1 MAFLDKIAKQERTGA
16 GIAGVNVDTGITNM
30 INPKNFDGTPI
41 KTIGTMSTYQLDV
54 LDTIEKFAKDVDKAR
69 TENAKI
75 KLGLDLENAR
85 LDLEEKWSGVHDR
98 YTNDDTW
105 NSYLEDKKKLLSEQS
120 KMISSMKY
128 MSMEEKKL
136 AIEKND
142 IAYREDYAKNLGM
155 RTDAVAKREA
165 DNARGNLEQIVTI
178 TSNLGIHDDKK
189 AQENY
194 KTMVNQINVL
204 KEFAGLSNEQALVMY
219 GNYVT
224 KAEMGRQENYLE
236 QVVMN
241 EDLTFEQRE
250 AKLNELKKV
259 MDNKDL
265 MRAYA
270 KEMTDLF
277 TTDNKEEAE
286 EYLYTKLTDESSK
299 VINRMSNQFKRVK
312 RERQEAERARQ
323 REIKARVR
331 MENQQQKQA
340 EYIMSLY
347 TENALNERDALTLAN
362 IYAQKKGSKKFG
374 MMDFLN
380 NPVYIESV
388 TDKSWDTFGDV
399 NNTETLKVLTPSLI
413 KSVKERMENLK
424 ANPNNTLKDYY
435 APIYEM
441 ADELSQGDK
450 AQRINILKDYGL
462 ATNIDPS
469 ILINGENNERYYKVA
484 QSMNK
489 GAEVYNDLKDD
500 INRDKFVKIRNNDKF
515 RKLSAQ
521 FSSDRELGD
530 EKALQYLTG
539 EAVKNYGET
548 NTRSNLISSLNNT
561 LNKKID
567 MKISKNDVA
576 IASEFTSKRK
586 NYQYTKLKDKRQK
599 TINNNNTKNT
609 QTKTKSSVL
618 NEAQNSAFGG

>member
-16 GIAGVNVDTGITNM
+16 GIAGVNVDTGIVNM
-30 INPKNFDGTPI
+30 ISPKNFDGTPI
-41 KTIGTMSTYQLDV
+41 KAIGTMSTYQLDV
-54 LDTIEKFAKDVDKAR
+54 LDTIERFAKDVDKAR

-85 LDLEEKWSGVHDR
+85 IDLEEKWSGVHDK

-142 IAYREDYAKNLGM
+142 IAYREDYAKNLGI

-312 RERQEAERARQ
+312 RERQEAERARIRAAAAEARARK
-323 REIKARVR
+323 REEKERMQMLQANFNIAYNSGNYTT
-331 MENQQQKQA
+331 MENAITAKTSKGVRYDDRILG
-340 EYIMSLY
+340 EI
-347 TENALNERDALTLAN
+347 NALESGN
-362 IYAQKKGSKKFG
+362 I
-374 MMDFLN
+374 N
-380 NPVYIESV
+380 NSRIYHI
-388 TDKSWDTFGDV
+388 TG
-399 NNTETLKVLTPSLI
+399 
-413 KSVKERMENLK
+413 KSVKE
-424 ANPNNTLKDYY
+424 
-435 APIYEM
+435 
-441 ADELSQGDK
+441 
-450 AQRINILKDYGL
+450 IN
-462 ATNIDPS
+462 A
-469 ILINGENNERYYKVA
+469 NNEYIKGYVPETVLDNMRVDVA
-484 QSMNK
+484 NSIRDGKSESQAIIDVASTYSGDNPEMTQLVVNSLTQDGGYTKSIDVGIQAKKGDVIAKAKLGAIGSIEKTRALTPQLDGAQIEEYASTDEAKIMINKLVEK
-489 GAEVYNDLKDD
+489 GADKYTAKKSVAEYNAGLRIQEYKTRTGNETDKDILYTGDINWKDKNNANKKMKSMVNQDTTIEAFADSITPRKRMKSTSLKGDLK
-500 INRDKFVKIRNNDKF
+500 
-515 RKLSAQ
+515 L
-521 FSSDRELGD
+521 
-530 EKALQYLTG
+530 
-539 EAVKNYGET
+539 
-548 NTRSNLISSLNNT
+548 
-561 LNKKID
+561 
-567 MKISKNDVA
+567 
-576 IASEFTSKRK
+576 
-586 NYQYTKLKDKRQK
+586 
-599 TINNNNTKNT
+599 
-609 QTKTKSSVL
+609 
-618 NEAQNSAFGG
+618 

>member
-16 GIAGVNVDTGITNM
+16 GIAGVNVDTGIANM
-30 INPKNFDGTPI
+30 ISPKNFDGTPI
-41 KTIGTMSTYQLDV
+41 KAIGTMSTYQLEV
-54 LDTIEKFAKDVDKAR
+54 LDTIEKFANDVDKAR

-75 KLGLDLENAR
+75 RLGLDLENAR
-85 LDLEEKWSGVHDR
+85 IDLEEKWASVHDK

-128 MSMEEKKL
+128 MSTEEKKL

-142 IAYREDYAKNLGM
+142 IAYREDYAKNLGI

-194 KTMVNQINVL
+194 KTMVNQINIL

-270 KEMTDLF
+270 KEMADLF

-312 RERQEAERARQ
+312 KERQEAERARIRAAAAEARARK
-323 REIKARVR
+323 REEKERMQMLQANFNIAYNSGNYTT
-331 MENQQQKQA
+331 MENAITAKTSKGVRYDDRVLG
-340 EYIMSLY
+340 EI
-347 TENALNERDALTLAN
+347 NALESGN
-362 IYAQKKGSKKFG
+362 I
-374 MMDFLN
+374 N
-380 NPVYIESV
+380 NSRIYHI
-388 TDKSWDTFGDV
+388 TG
-399 NNTETLKVLTPSLI
+399 
-413 KSVKERMENLK
+413 KSVKE
-424 ANPNNTLKDYY
+424 
-435 APIYEM
+435 
-441 ADELSQGDK
+441 
-450 AQRINILKDYGL
+450 IN
-462 ATNIDPS
+462 A
-469 ILINGENNERYYKVA
+469 NNEYIKGYVPETVLDNMRVDVA
-484 QSMNK
+484 NSIRDGKSESQAIIDVASTYSGDNPEMTQLVVNSLTQDGGYTKSIDVGIQAKKGDVIAKAKLGAIGSIEKTRALTPQLDGAQIEEYTSTDEAKIMIDKLVEK
-489 GAEVYNDLKDD
+489 GADRYTAKKAVAEYNAGLRIQEYSLRTGNETDKDILYTGDISRKDKKNANKKMKSMVNQDTAVEAFADSITPRKRMKSTSLKGDLK
-500 INRDKFVKIRNNDKF
+500 
-515 RKLSAQ
+515 L
-521 FSSDRELGD
+521 
-530 EKALQYLTG
+530 
-539 EAVKNYGET
+539 
-548 NTRSNLISSLNNT
+548 
-561 LNKKID
+561 
-567 MKISKNDVA
+567 
-576 IASEFTSKRK
+576 
-586 NYQYTKLKDKRQK
+586 
-599 TINNNNTKNT
+599 
-609 QTKTKSSVL
+609 
-618 NEAQNSAFGG
+618 

>member
-16 GIAGVNVDTGITNM
+16 GIAGVNVDTGIANM
-30 INPKNFDGTPI
+30 ISPKNFDGTPI
-41 KTIGTMSTYQLDV
+41 KAIGTMSTYQLEV
-54 LDTIEKFAKDVDKAR
+54 LDTIEKFANDVDKAR

-75 KLGLDLENAR
+75 RLGLDLENAR
-85 LDLEEKWSGVHDR
+85 IDLEEKWASVHDK

-142 IAYREDYAKNLGM
+142 IAYREDYAKSLGI

-312 RERQEAERARQ
+312 KERQEAE
-323 REIKARVR
+323 KARVR
-331 MENQQQKQA
+331 AEKQ
-340 EYIMSLY
+340 MQRLY
-347 TENALNERDALTLAN
+347 LRNLKMDQALRSEKYTDVRKAFKKRYGRDMTDEDIAN
-362 IYAQKKGSKKFG
+362 GTVNFDWASAGDLDNF
-374 MMDFLN
+374 
-380 NPVYIESV
+380 
-388 TDKSWDTFGDV
+388 DKVEIFDK
-399 NNTETLKVLTPSLI
+399 NKI
-413 KSVKERMENLK
+413 ENLK
-424 ANPNNTLKDYY
+424 RNINAQIENGRMSEAKAKNMVRDYAEKLLANDNSPDKELKVNAFIKQY
-435 APIYEM
+435 ADTENPIPYAYGKEYPELYQ
-441 ADELSQGDK
+441 AERVNKNSKGNYTNVNIKIPEKGFIGWFDDEGYD
-450 AQRINILKDYGL
+450 
-462 ATNIDPS
+462 
-469 ILINGENNERYYKVA
+469 EW
-484 QSMNK
+484 
-489 GAEVYNDLKDD
+489 NDLRKD
-500 INRDKFVKIRNNDKF
+500 
-515 RKLSAQ
+515 
-521 FSSDRELGD
+521 FSSDPVYADAQL
-530 EKALQYLTG
+530 
-539 EAVKNYGET
+539 KNYIIGVMKEDGYKESQINST
-548 NTRSNLISSLNNT
+548 TMQLYLKKLSTDEGKRLINA
-561 LNKKID
+561 
-567 MKISKNDVA
+567 SKV
-576 IASEFTSKRK
+576 
-586 NYQYTKLKDKRQK
+586 LKSGRPAQ
-599 TINNNNTKNT
+599 NTKSNT
-609 QTKTKSSVL
+609 VNTKK
-618 NEAQNSAFGG
+618 NKMGGYLR

>member
-16 GIAGVNVDTGITNM
+16 GIAGVNVDTGIVNM
-30 INPKNFDGTPI
+30 ISPKNFDGTPI
-41 KTIGTMSTYQLDV
+41 KAIGTMSTYQLEV

-85 LDLEEKWSGVHDR
+85 IDLEEKWSGVHDK

-142 IAYREDYAKNLGM
+142 IAYREDYAKNLGK

-165 DNARGNLEQIVTI
+165 DNAIGNLEQMVAI

-270 KEMTDLF
+270 KEM
-277 TTDNKEEAE
+277 
-286 EYLYTKLTDESSK
+286 
-299 VINRMSNQFKRVK
+299 SNQFKRVK
-312 RERQEAERARQ
+312 KERQAAERERIRAEKQMQRLYLRNQKMDQALRSEKYTDVRKEFKKRYGRDMTDEDIANGTVNFDWASAGDLDNFDKVEIFDKNKIIGLKRNINAQINNGRLSEAEAKNMVRDYAEKLFENDNSPDKDLKVNAFIKQ
-323 REIKARVR
+323 YADKENPIPYAYGREYP
-331 MENQQQKQA
+331 ELYQA
-340 EYIMSLY
+340 ERVNKNSKGNY
-347 TENALNERDALTLAN
+347 AN
-362 IYAQKKGSKKFG
+362 VNIKIPEKGFIGWFDDEGYDEWNDLRK
-374 MMDFLN
+374 DFSAD
-380 NPVYIESV
+380 PVYADAQLKNYIIGVMKEDGYKESQINSTTMQPYLKKLS
-388 TDKSWDTFGDV
+388 TDEGKRLINAS
-399 NNTETLKVLTPSLI
+399 KVLKCGRP
-413 KSVKERMENLK
+413 
-424 ANPNNTLKDYY
+424 
-435 APIYEM
+435 
-441 ADELSQGDK
+441 
-450 AQRINILKDYGL
+450 AQ
-462 ATNIDPS
+462 
-469 ILINGENNERYYKVA
+469 
-484 QSMNK
+484 
-489 GAEVYNDLKDD
+489 
-500 INRDKFVKIRNNDKF
+500 
-515 RKLSAQ
+515 
-521 FSSDRELGD
+521 
-530 EKALQYLTG
+530 
-539 EAVKNYGET
+539 
-548 NTRSNLISSLNNT
+548 
-561 LNKKID
+561 
-567 MKISKNDVA
+567 
-576 IASEFTSKRK
+576 
-586 NYQYTKLKDKRQK
+586 
-599 TINNNNTKNT
+599 NTKSNT
-609 QTKTKSSVL
+609 VNTKK
-618 NEAQNSAFGG
+618 NKMGGYLR

>member
-16 GIAGVNVDTGITNM
+16 GIAGVNVDTGIVNM
-30 INPKNFDGTPI
+30 ISPKNFDGTPI
-41 KTIGTMSTYQLDV
+41 KAIGTMSTYQLEV

-85 LDLEEKWSGVHDR
+85 IDLEEKWAGVHDK
-98 YTNDDTW
+98 YTNDDIW

-128 MSMEEKKL
+128 MSTEEKKL

-142 IAYREDYAKNLGM
+142 IAYREDYAKNLGI

-224 KAEMGRQENYLE
+224 KAEIGRQENYLE

-312 RERQEAERARQ
+312 KERQEAERARAAAA
-323 REIKARVR
+323 EARAR
-331 MENQQQKQA
+331 KRAEKERMQMLQANFNIAYNSGNYTTMENAITAKTSKGVRYDDRILG
-340 EYIMSLY
+340 EI
-347 TENALNERDALTLAN
+347 NALESGN
-362 IYAQKKGSKKFG
+362 I
-374 MMDFLN
+374 N
-380 NPVYIESV
+380 NSRIYHI
-388 TDKSWDTFGDV
+388 TG
-399 NNTETLKVLTPSLI
+399 
-413 KSVKERMENLK
+413 KSVKE
-424 ANPNNTLKDYY
+424 
-435 APIYEM
+435 
-441 ADELSQGDK
+441 
-450 AQRINILKDYGL
+450 IN
-462 ATNIDPS
+462 A
-469 ILINGENNERYYKVA
+469 NNEYIKGYVPETVLDNMRVDVA
-484 QSMNK
+484 NSIRDGKSESQAIIDVASTYSGDNPEMTQLVVNSLTQDGGYTKSIDVGIQAKKGDVIAKAKLGAIGSIEKTRALTPQLDGAQIEEYTSTDEAKIMINKLVEK
-489 GAEVYNDLKDD
+489 GADRYTAKKSVAEYNAGLRIQEYKTRTGNETDKDILYTGDINWKDKKNANKKMKSMVNQDTAVEAFADSITPRKRMKSTSLKGDLK
-500 INRDKFVKIRNNDKF
+500 
-515 RKLSAQ
+515 L
-521 FSSDRELGD
+521 
-530 EKALQYLTG
+530 
-539 EAVKNYGET
+539 
-548 NTRSNLISSLNNT
+548 
-561 LNKKID
+561 
-567 MKISKNDVA
+567 
-576 IASEFTSKRK
+576 
-586 NYQYTKLKDKRQK
+586 
-599 TINNNNTKNT
+599 
-609 QTKTKSSVL
+609 
-618 NEAQNSAFGG
+618 

>member
-16 GIAGVNVDTGITNM
+16 GIAGVNIDTGIANM
-30 INPKNFDGTPI
+30 ISPKNFDGTPI
-41 KTIGTMSTYQLDV
+41 KAIGTMSTYQLDV

-85 LDLEEKWSGVHDR
+85 IDLEEKWSDVHDK

-142 IAYREDYAKNLGM
+142 IAYREDYAKNLGI

-312 RERQEAERARQ
+312 KERQEAERAR
-323 REIKARVR
+323 IKAEKAAQAFYRKQLKSSIKEKERQVEKAMNNKDPYAFLKYKYGIDVSYKELAER
-331 MENQQQKQA
+331 DDLIDGITGRTGISYADKDNSMAFRFVPPEINTLDEFNDYMAENQF
-340 EYIMSLY
+340 
-347 TENALNERDALTLAN
+347 TGVERDKRVKSFAASSKIPLAVIDKAMTDPKYKEIYEES
-362 IYAQKKGSKKFG
+362 IYANNMRKKSKIGISDIKKDGLFK
-374 MMDFLN
+374 N
-380 NPVYIESV
+380 
-388 TDKSWDTFGDV
+388 WGDH
-399 NNTETLKVLTPSLI
+399 N
-413 KSVKERMENLK
+413 
-424 ANPNNTLKDYY
+424 D
-435 APIYEM
+435 
-441 ADELSQGDK
+441 
-450 AQRINILKDYGL
+450 
-462 ATNIDPS
+462 NIDG
-469 ILINGENNERYYKVA
+469 LVNYYKSLSYSQVE
-484 QSMNK
+484 
-489 GAEVYNDLKDD
+489 AE
-500 INRDKFVKIRNNDKF
+500 
-515 RKLSAQ
+515 
-521 FSSDRELGD
+521 
-530 EKALQYLTG
+530 EKAV
-539 EAVKNYGET
+539 EF
-548 NTRSNLISSLNNT
+548 
-561 LNKKID
+561 
-567 MKISKNDVA
+567 MISKNLPELA
-576 IASEFTSKRK
+576 
-586 NYQYTKLKDKRQK
+586 
-599 TINNNNTKNT
+599 NTKNSNEKIEILYDFADNFDISDYKDDLT
-609 QTKTKSSVL
+609 VIKEIKNSKPQRFVNFKTDNKETSKKTNNKPNNKPTSRP
-618 NEAQNSAFGG
+618 NHK

>member
-16 GIAGVNVDTGITNM
+16 GIAGVNVDTGIVNM
-30 INPKNFDGTPI
+30 ISPKNFDGTPI
-41 KTIGTMSTYQLDV
+41 KAIGTMNTYQLEV

-85 LDLEEKWSGVHDR
+85 IDLEEKWSGVHDK

-120 KMISSMKY
+120 KLISSMKY

-136 AIEKND
+136 TLEKNN
-142 IAYREDYAKNLGM
+142 IAYREDYAKSLGK

-194 KTMVNQINVL
+194 KTMINQINIL

-219 GNYVT
+219 GNYVA
-224 KAEMGRQENYLE
+224 KSEMGRQENYLE

-270 KEMTDLF
+270 KEMADLF

-286 EYLYTKLTDESSK
+286 EYLYTKLTVESSK

-312 RERQEAERARQ
+312 KERQEVERARK
-323 REIKARVR
+323 RE
-331 MENQQQKQA
+331 E
-340 EYIMSLY
+340 
-347 TENALNERDALTLAN
+347 
-362 IYAQKKGSKKFG
+362 
-374 MMDFLN
+374 
-380 NPVYIESV
+380 
-388 TDKSWDTFGDV
+388 
-399 NNTETLKVLTPSLI
+399 
-413 KSVKERMENLK
+413 KERMQMLQANFNIAYNSGNYTTMENAITAKTSKGVRYDDRVLGEINALESGNINNSRIYHITGKSVQEINASNEYIKGYVPETVLDNIRVDVANSMRDGKSETQAIIDVAGAYSGDNPEMTQLVVNSLTQDGGYTKSIDVGIQAKKGDVIAK
-424 ANPNNTLKDYY
+424 AKLGAIGSIEKTRNLTPQLDGYLIEEYTSS
-435 APIYEM
+435 
-441 ADELSQGDK
+441 DEAK
-450 AQRINILKDYGL
+450 AMINKLV
-462 ATNIDPS
+462 
-469 ILINGENNERYYKVA
+469 E
-484 QSMNK
+484 K
-489 GAEVYNDLKDD
+489 GADGYTAKKAVAEYNAGLRIQEYSLRTGNQADKDILYTGDISRKDKKNANKKMKSMVNQDTAVEAFADSITPRKRMKSTSLKGDLK
-500 INRDKFVKIRNNDKF
+500 
-515 RKLSAQ
+515 L
-521 FSSDRELGD
+521 
-530 EKALQYLTG
+530 
-539 EAVKNYGET
+539 
-548 NTRSNLISSLNNT
+548 
-561 LNKKID
+561 
-567 MKISKNDVA
+567 
-576 IASEFTSKRK
+576 
-586 NYQYTKLKDKRQK
+586 
-599 TINNNNTKNT
+599 
-609 QTKTKSSVL
+609 
-618 NEAQNSAFGG
+618 

>member
-16 GIAGVNVDTGITNM
+16 GIAGVNIDTGIANM

-142 IAYREDYAKNLGM
+142 IAYREDYAKNLGI

-224 KAEMGRQENYLE
+224 KAEMARQENYLE

-312 RERQEAERARQ
+312 KERQEAERARVRAAAAEA
-323 REIKARVR
+323 RERKRAEKERIQMLQANFNIAYNSGNYTT
-331 MENQQQKQA
+331 MENAITAKTSKGVRYDDRILG
-340 EYIMSLY
+340 EI
-347 TENALNERDALTLAN
+347 NALESGN
-362 IYAQKKGSKKFG
+362 I
-374 MMDFLN
+374 N
-380 NPVYIESV
+380 NSRIYHI
-388 TDKSWDTFGDV
+388 TG
-399 NNTETLKVLTPSLI
+399 
-413 KSVKERMENLK
+413 KSVKE
-424 ANPNNTLKDYY
+424 
-435 APIYEM
+435 
-441 ADELSQGDK
+441 
-450 AQRINILKDYGL
+450 IN
-462 ATNIDPS
+462 A
-469 ILINGENNERYYKVA
+469 NNEYIKGYVPETVLDNMRVDVA
-484 QSMNK
+484 NSIRDGKSESQAIIDVASTYSGDNPEMTQLVVNSLTQDGGYTKSIDVGIQAKKGDVIAKAKLGAIGSIEKTRALTPQLDGAQIEEYASTDEAKIMINKLVEK
-489 GAEVYNDLKDD
+489 GADRYTAKKSVAEYNAGLRIQEYKTRTGNETDKDILYTGDINWKDKNNANKKMKSMVNQDTAVEAFADSITPRKRMKSTGLKGDLK
-500 INRDKFVKIRNNDKF
+500 
-515 RKLSAQ
+515 L
-521 FSSDRELGD
+521 
-530 EKALQYLTG
+530 
-539 EAVKNYGET
+539 
-548 NTRSNLISSLNNT
+548 
-561 LNKKID
+561 
-567 MKISKNDVA
+567 
-576 IASEFTSKRK
+576 
-586 NYQYTKLKDKRQK
+586 
-599 TINNNNTKNT
+599 
-609 QTKTKSSVL
+609 
-618 NEAQNSAFGG
+618 

>member
-1 MAFLDKIAKQERTGA
+1 
-16 GIAGVNVDTGITNM
+16 
-30 INPKNFDGTPI
+30 
-41 KTIGTMSTYQLDV
+41 MSTYQLDV

-85 LDLEEKWSGVHDR
+85 IDLEEKWSGVHDK

-299 VINRMSNQFKRVK
+299 VINRMSNQFKKVK
-312 RERQEAERARQ
+312 KERQEAERAR
-323 REIKARVR
+323 ARKR
-331 MENQQQKQA
+331 AEKERMQMLQANFNIAYNSGNYTTMENAITAKTSKGVRYDDRIA
-340 EYIMSLY
+340 GEI
-347 TENALNERDALTLAN
+347 NALESGN
-362 IYAQKKGSKKFG
+362 I
-374 MMDFLN
+374 N
-380 NPVYIESV
+380 NSRIYHI
-388 TDKSWDTFGDV
+388 TG
-399 NNTETLKVLTPSLI
+399 
-413 KSVKERMENLK
+413 KSVKE
-424 ANPNNTLKDYY
+424 
-435 APIYEM
+435 
-441 ADELSQGDK
+441 
-450 AQRINILKDYGL
+450 IN
-462 ATNIDPS
+462 A
-469 ILINGENNERYYKVA
+469 NNEYIKGYVPETVLDNMRVDVA
-484 QSMNK
+484 NSIRDGKSESQAIIDVASTYSGDNPEMTQLVVNSLTQDGGYTKSIDVGIQAKKGDVIAKDKLGAIGSIEKTRALTPQLDGAQIEEYTSTDEAQIMINKLVEK
-489 GAEVYNDLKDD
+489 GADRYTAKKAVAEYNAGLRIQEYSLRTGNQADKDILYTGDISRKDKKNANKKMKSIVNQDTAVEAFADSITPRKRMKSTGLKGDLK
-500 INRDKFVKIRNNDKF
+500 
-515 RKLSAQ
+515 L
-521 FSSDRELGD
+521 
-530 EKALQYLTG
+530 
-539 EAVKNYGET
+539 
-548 NTRSNLISSLNNT
+548 
-561 LNKKID
+561 
-567 MKISKNDVA
+567 
-576 IASEFTSKRK
+576 
-586 NYQYTKLKDKRQK
+586 
-599 TINNNNTKNT
+599 
-609 QTKTKSSVL
+609 
-618 NEAQNSAFGG
+618 